1 MKKKELNV
9 VAVKSKGT
17 RKRKRLSKTHKE
29 KKIFRS
35 IIAILEFLNQQ
46 INRLPGTI
54 FVAFSMTIF
63 EYGHEVLKKAI
74 GPIDYKIVMTAILI
88 CFVAGVKSC
97 FHSAKEKAEL
107 KQEVS
112 RLKSENKKLRDRL

>member
-17 RKRKRLSKTHKE
+17 RRRRKVSKTQKTKE
-29 KKIFRS
+29 SFKN
-35 IIAILEFLNQQ
+35 IIAVLELLNQQ
-46 INRLPGTI
+46 INKLPGTI
-54 FVAFSMTIF
+54 FIAMSMTIF

-74 GPIDYKIVMTAILI
+74 GPIDYKIIMGIVII
-88 CFVAGVKSC
+88 CFLAGVKSC

-112 RLKSENKKLRDRL
+112 RLKSENKKLREKL